1 MSAFPAGPA
10 VETGPRPGL
19 FRTVGAGGAAE
30 SACWPA
36 HPQGVRCVLGEAN
49 NLIFEWSAIWDALP
63 NLMEGAKMTIQIT
76 LLGLIGGTLIGF
88 LSGVVTTYVKVPVSL
103 RSVLAAVAVL
113 IAFYLLL
120 RLSSWVADSFLAGMP
135 EWVWTAVKLIV
146 ALALVWRFFP
156 YLPKV
161 ASFLAQVYILVIR
174 GTPIV
179 VQVMFI
185 YFALPLI
192 ANVRIDAVTAAIFT
206 LMINSGA
213 YIAEIVRGALL
224 SVPKGLK
231 EAGEAMGLPFWKILA
246 FIIGPVALRRMIPAM
261 GNQCIISLK
270 DSSLFIVIGVA
281 ELTRQGQEIIAAN
294 FRSVEIWGAV
304 AVIYLILTG
313 FIALVLKLVEHR
325 TQIV

>member
-1 MSAFPAGPA
+1 M
-10 VETGPRPGL
+10 T
-19 FRTVGAGGAAE
+19 
-30 SACWPA
+30 
-36 HPQGVRCVLGEAN
+36 
-49 NLIFEWSAIWDALP
+49 FEWSAIWDALP
-63 NLMEGAKMTIQIT
+63 SLLEGTKMTIYIT
-76 LLGLIGGTLIGF
+76 ALGLIGGTILGF
-88 LSGVVTTYVKVPVSL
+88 LSGVVTTYVKVLVTWKSI
-103 RSVLAAVAVL
+103 AIAMATIVAV
-113 IAFYLLL
+113 YLLIKL
-120 RLSSWVADSFLAGMP
+120 ASWIGVTFLAGVP
-135 EWVWTAVKLIV
+135 DWAWLLLQAAVV
-146 ALALVWRFFP
+146 LALLWRFAAYIP
-156 YLPKV
+156 IAL
-161 ASFLAQVYILVIR
+161 SFLAQVYILLIR

-192 ANVRIDAVTAAIFT
+192 FGWRIDALYAAIFT
-206 LMINSGA
+206 LIINSGA
-213 YIAEIVRGALL
+213 YIAEIVRGALQ

-231 EAGEAMGLPFWKILA
+231 EAGQAMGLPFYKILS

-281 ELTRQGQEIIAAN
+281 ELTRQGQEIIASN

-313 FIALVLKLVEHR
+313 FIALTLKFVEHR

>member
-1 MSAFPAGPA
+1 M
-10 VETGPRPGL
+10 T
-19 FRTVGAGGAAE
+19 
-30 SACWPA
+30 
-36 HPQGVRCVLGEAN
+36 
-49 NLIFEWSAIWDALP
+49 FEWSAIWDALP
-63 NLMEGAKMTIQIT
+63 SLLEGAKMTIQIT
-76 LLGLIGGTLIGF
+76 LLGLAGGTLIGF
-88 LSGVVTTYVKVPVSL
+88 LSGVVVTYVKVPITL
-103 RSVLAAVAVL
+103 RSVLLAVVAIVALYVL
-113 IAFYLLL
+113 LS
-120 RLSSWVADSFLAGMP
+120 LSSWAADAFMGGVPSMA
-135 EWVWTAVKLIV
+135 WTALKLAIVV
-146 ALALVWRFFP
+146 ALAWRFHA
-156 YLPKV
+156 YLPK
-161 ASFLAQVYILVIR
+161 ALSFLAQVYILIVR

-185 YFALPLI
+185 YFALPLL
-192 ANVRIDAVTAAIFT
+192 AGWRIDAVMAAIFT

-246 FIIGPVALRRMIPAM
+246 YIVGPVALRRMIPAM

-304 AVIYLILTG
+304 AVIYLLLTG
-313 FIALVLKLVEHR
+313 FIALTLKFVEHR

>member
-1 MSAFPAGPA
+1 MPS
-10 VETGPRPGL
+10 L
-19 FRTVGAGGAAE
+19 
-30 SACWPA
+30 
-36 HPQGVRCVLGEAN
+36 L
-49 NLIFEWSAIWDALP
+49 
-63 NLMEGAKMTIQIT
+63 EGTKMTIQIT

-88 LSGVVTTYVKVPVSL
+88 LTGVITTYVKVTVTWKTAGIAAL
-103 RSVLAAVAVL
+103 TLLLFYAIYSVAAWAVATYAPDV
-113 IAFYLLL
+113 
-120 RLSSWVADSFLAGMP
+120 P
-135 EWVWTAVKLIV
+135 ESIWIVVKSVV
-146 ALALVWRFFP
+146 ALALLLRFRAFIP
-156 YLPKV
+156 V
-161 ASFLAQVYILVIR
+161 ALSFLAQMYILVIR

-192 ANVRIDAVTAAIFT
+192 FGWRIDALWAAIFT
-206 LMINSGA
+206 LIINSGA
-213 YIAEIVRGALL
+213 YIAEIVRGGLL

-231 EAGEAMGLPFWKILA
+231 EAGQAMGLPFYKILI

-281 ELTRQGQEIIAAN
+281 ELTRQGQEIIASN

-313 FIALVLKLVEHR
+313 LIALTLKFVEHR

>member
-1 MSAFPAGPA
+1 
-10 VETGPRPGL
+10 
-19 FRTVGAGGAAE
+19 
-30 SACWPA
+30 
-36 HPQGVRCVLGEAN
+36 
-49 NLIFEWSAIWDALP
+49 
-63 NLMEGAKMTIQIT
+63 MTIQIT
-76 LLGLIGGTLIGF
+76 LLGLLGGTVIGF
-88 LSGVVTTYVKVPVSL
+88 LSGVVTTYVKVPVST
-103 RSVLAAVAVL
+103 RSVVIAAGVLVAL
-113 IAFYLLL
+113 YALL
-120 RLSSWVADSFLAGMP
+120 RLGSWLADTYMAGVPAVAWSVL
-135 EWVWTAVKLIV
+135 KLLVVV
-146 ALALVWRFFP
+146 AAVWRFAA
-156 YLPKV
+156 YLPK
-161 ASFLAQVYILVIR
+161 ALSFLAQVYILIIR

-192 ANVRIDAVTAAIFT
+192 AGWRIDAVMAAIFT

-213 YIAEIVRGALL
+213 YIAEIVRGALQ

-246 FIIGPVALRRMIPAM
+246 YIIGPVALRRMIPAM

-313 FIALVLKLVEHR
+313 FIALTLKFVEHR